1 MEFLVVLTL
10 SKPYGSGFRQAT
22 IIRTVTAGPGST
34 REGLLSWAIDQA
46 GPELQGSNVM
56 FFSAEPN
63 ALPASLK
70 VVKG

>member
-10 SKPYGSGFRQAT
+10 AKAVHNGIRQAT

-34 REGLLSWAIDQA
+34 REGLLSWALNEA
-46 GPELQGSNVM
+46 GPEMAGANIV

-63 ALPASLK
+63 ALPTPLK
-70 VVKG
+70 AVKG